1 MDQNYGLYIII
12 GIGFIFFM
20 GTGALILDCFIKP
33 KTLPVIKSV
42 KKQQVKS
49 YYYTAPTESLDADY
63 NNSVILED
71 DNPFAISSS
80 SIFVNLSTTEDSL
93 I

>member
-1 MDQNYGLYIII
+1 
-12 GIGFIFFM
+12 M